1 MKEANLLEQGST
13 LVGDVVQG
21 LLFLHFR
28 SLQAQSLKRLLA
40 VYAVLPKL
48 QPGEGGPH
56 TYKHSSLQPHF
67 DPTSS
72 FHSPLFSPFAEA
84 LDVGSSG
91 LVSRRDVERVADE
104 IGADLCATLEA
115 LQPPIALAETALLAA
130 QASRKAAGGTGTSTP
145 FTLRPRFFVDPSLTR
160 H

>member
-56 TYKHSSLQPHF
+56 TCKHSLLQPRIGPIPPVNH
-67 DPTSS
+67 TIVSS
-72 FHSPLFSPFAEA
+72 REPHNSILTKLPSFLTFCR
-84 LDVGSSG
+84 G
-91 LVSRRDVERVADE
+91 LGRGQQWPGVA
-104 IGADLCATLEA
+104 
-115 LQPPIALAETALLAA
+115 P
-130 QASRKAAGGTGTSTP
+130 
-145 FTLRPRFFVDPSLTR
+145 
-160 H
+160 